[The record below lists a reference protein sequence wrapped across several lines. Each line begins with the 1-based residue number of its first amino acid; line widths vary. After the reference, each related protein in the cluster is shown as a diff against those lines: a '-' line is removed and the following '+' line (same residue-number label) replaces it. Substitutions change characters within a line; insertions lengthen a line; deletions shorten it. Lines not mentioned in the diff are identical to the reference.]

1 MAKEIVKGRFYK
13 DVNNGAVYIAAVVEN
28 NYCILV
34 DNYGN
39 TERFPLNSYHVGDF
53 TEADDGDLLSRMR
66 ADLQYEMT
74 NFNKNSLW

>member
-13 DVNNGAVYIAAVVEN
+13 DVNNGSVYIAAVVEN

-39 TERFPLNSYHVGDF
+39 TSRFPLTSHHVGDY
-53 TEADDGDLLSRMR
+53 TEATDADLLSRMR
-66 ADLQYEMT
+66 ADLQYEYDQ
-74 NFNKNSLW
+74 FQQE

>member
-39 TERFPLNSYHVGDF
+39 TERFPLNSYHAGDY
-53 TEADDGDLLSRMR
+53 TEATDGDLLSRMR
-66 ADLQYEMT
+66 ADLQYEYDQ
-74 NFNKNSLW
+74 FQQE